1 MSQPREVAD
10 HRSGRRRTWAALV
23 FLLALTIGLCWPL
36 TVSHDYTW
44 LENPDQAL
52 QVRPWLDYEAREIHA
67 GRLPLW
73 DPYLWGG
80 QSLIGQVQPGVV
92 NPINWILF
100 ALPLRDG
107 HIPTSTLHW
116 YWVTIHWLAAVFA
129 FRLCRDLQCGH
140 IASLLGG
147 VVFAFMGF
155 MGHATTPQFLMSA
168 LWLPVILLF
177 FARVFRGQRA
187 WSSAAFCGATLGLSF
202 LSGHHNIPIYTAVL
216 LGSLW
221 FWLVFRGTGFR
232 LPVRL
237 GQAAV
242 FAAVCFLVSAVQSLP
257 AIEYGRQAVR
267 WSGVPEPQHW
277 GDKLPYSVHAEYSLY
292 AKSIPGMAI
301 PGLGVHA
308 EPFVGIVAL
317 GMAFT
322 ALVQRR
328 RSREVQL
335 FAAVALGGLLLALGK
350 DTPIH
355 RLAYD
360 FIPLVDKARYP
371 AMAIAICQA
380 GIAALAALG
389 LEAWRSACS
398 KIVLAVLVLF
408 AATVTAAYFL
418 HRYPIDRRALAVAA
432 VAVVLAA
439 VLYWGRAYPAAVLGL
454 LLLEAMVYPVHLER
468 FDRPNSYAATI
479 AAQSDIAA
487 FLHRQPGWFRVDAD
501 EDVVPYNFGDW
512 FGIEQFG
519 GYVASMP
526 DRIYRVNGRQE
537 TAAQFGVRY
546 RIARTPASPAQA
558 VVFESRSGLK
568 VFEDSRIS
576 EPLHVVR
583 GSPCAGTDGLRVVSR
598 TPNAFSIDADL
609 ACPGFVNVG
618 DPWFQGWRAWLDGK
632 RTAIQERETPIR
644 TVACPGRSSSHR
656 VPLPSRFGVPGRR
669 AYRARTGAGR
679 LSSVVG
685 IAR

>member
-1 MSQPREVAD
+1 
-10 HRSGRRRTWAALV
+10 
-23 FLLALTIGLCWPL
+23 
-36 TVSHDYTW
+36 
-44 LENPDQAL
+44 
-52 QVRPWLDYEAREIHA
+52 
-67 GRLPLW
+67 LPLW

-116 YWVTIHWLAAVFA
+116 YWVLIHWLAAVFA
-129 FRLCRDLQCGH
+129 FCLCRDLQCGH
-140 IASLLGG
+140 IASVLGG
-147 VVFAFMGF
+147 SVFAFMGF
-155 MGHATTPQFLMSA
+155 MGHSTTPQFLMSA

-177 FARVFRGQRA
+177 FARVFRGHRP
-187 WSSAAFCGATLGLSF
+187 WSSAALCGAALGLAF

-216 LGSLW
+216 MGPLW
-221 FWLVFRGTGFR
+221 LWYLFRGTSFR
-232 LPVRL
+232 SPVRV
-237 GQAAV
+237 GQAAL
-242 FAAVCFLVSAVQSLP
+242 FAVVWLLVSAVQSLP

-267 WSGVPEPQHW
+267 WSGVPEPQQW

-292 AKSIPGMAI
+292 AKSIPGMVI

-308 EPFVGIVAL
+308 EPFVGIVAIT
-317 GMAFT
+317 MAFT
-322 ALVQRR
+322 ALLKRR
-328 RSREVQL
+328 LSREVHL

-350 DTPIH
+350 DTPVH
-355 RLAYD
+355 RLAYN

-389 LEAWRSACS
+389 LEAWRSTSS
-398 KIVLAVLVLF
+398 KIVLVWLVLF
-408 AATVTAAYFL
+408 ATTVTAAYSL
-418 HRYPIDRRALAVAA
+418 HRYPIDQHALAVAA
-432 VAVVLAA
+432 VAVVLAV
-439 VLYWGRAYPAAVLGL
+439 VLYWGRAYPAAVLAL
-454 LLLEAMVYPVHLER
+454 FFVEAIVYPVNLDR
-468 FDRPNSYAATI
+468 RDRPNSYAAMI

-487 FLHRQPGWFRVDAD
+487 FLYRRPGWFRVDAD

-526 DRIYRVNGRQE
+526 VRIYRVNGRRE
-537 TAAQFGVRY
+537 TTEQFGIRY
-546 RIARTPASPAQA
+546 RIARAPANPAQVA
-558 VVFESRSGLK
+558 VFESRSGLK

-583 GSPCAGTDGLRVVSR
+583 DSPCSGADRLRVVNR
-598 TPNAFSIDADL
+598 TPNAFLIDADL

-618 DPWFQGWRAWLDGK
+618 DPWFQGWRAWVDGK
-632 RTAIQERETPIR
+632 RTPIQERETPIR
-644 TVACPGRSSSHR
+644 TVLAPAGHHRIEFHYRPDSFYRGAALTALGLALAAFLWWWETRGRSPHFH
-656 VPLPSRFGVPGRR
+656 V
-669 AYRARTGAGR
+669 
-679 LSSVVG
+679 
-685 IAR
+685 